1 MMVEN
6 ADKASFW
13 ERFCAPIGV
22 EKDSTFRSSVVRLT
36 KHSMFAGGA
45 LGIGL
50 PLIYI
55 VIHHFIMGKS
65 LTWKYHQGNL
75 QPDVVM
81 WDKLIIM
88 ILGAISLILSRTGFG
103 PKWGRIIL
111 ALLIVAASI
120 AALMDDIARADLAFA
135 VGWVAFLMFVST
147 MIPFRA
153 WHTLVLCIVMLG
165 TYLLAI
171 SYIPVIA
178 GWNPVSTRPENM
190 VFLALVALA
199 CIGIS
204 GLIYNS
210 HFQQF
215 QAQRMLS
222 EANRKL
228 RDTQAQLVQSGK
240 MASLGNLVAGVAHE
254 INTPLGAI
262 HSNAGLTSRVL
273 AKLRA
278 GLEDNRESTIND
290 LRKELDKSLG
300 VMNDVNSVT
309 LNASERID
317 RIVKALRNFAQLDE
331 PEQNQV
337 DLHKGIESAIIIL
350 PLPKEKNIQI
360 NRDFGELPPV
370 SCFPGQINQVFI
382 NLLSNAVEAIE
393 TEGTI
398 RISTRQKD
406 DWAVIEFS
414 DTGCGIP
421 PDKQE
426 MVFDP
431 GYTTKGVGVGTGLGL
446 AICYR
451 IIEAHHGNIE
461 LISEPGKGTSVT
473 VSLPIK

>member
-1 MMVEN
+1 MAEN
-6 ADKASFW
+6 TDKASFW

-22 EKDSTFRSSVVRLT
+22 EKDPAFRSSIVRLT
-36 KHSMFAGGA
+36 RHSMFVGGA

-55 VIHHFIMGKS
+55 FIHHFIMGKQIS
-65 LTWKYHQGNL
+65 WRYHQDAISS
-75 QPDVVM
+75 DVVM
-81 WDKLIIM
+81 WDKLIII
-88 ILGAISLILSRTGFG
+88 ILGAISLTLSRTGFG
-103 PKWGRIIL
+103 TKWGRLIL

-120 AALMDDIARADLAFA
+120 AALMDDIARSNLAFA

-153 WHTLVLCIVMLG
+153 WHTLALCTVMLG
-165 TYLLAI
+165 TYLLSI

-178 GWNPVSTRPENM
+178 GWNPVSTRPENL
-190 VFLALVALA
+190 VFLALVAMA

-273 AKLRA
+273 AKLRES
-278 GLEDNRESTIND
+278 LEDNRNPAIGD
-290 LRKELDKSLG
+290 LRNEFAKSLG
-300 VMNDVNSVT
+300 VMADVNSVT
-309 LNASERID
+309 LNASQRID
-317 RIVKALRNFAQLDE
+317 RIVRALRNFAQLDE

-350 PLPKEKNIQI
+350 PLPREKNIQI
-360 NRDFGELPPV
+360 TRNFGELPPV

-393 TEGTI
+393 AEGTI
-398 RISTRQKD
+398 RIATRQEGG
-406 DWAVIEFS
+406 WAVIEFS

-421 PDKQE
+421 PDKLE
-426 MVFDP
+426 LVFDP
-431 GYTTKGVGVGTGLGL
+431 GYTTRGVGVGTGLGL

-451 IIEAHHGNIE
+451 IIEAHHGKIE
-461 LISEPGKGTSVT
+461 LLSEPGKGTSVT

>member
-6 ADKASFW
+6 TDKASFW

-22 EKDSTFRSSVVRLT
+22 EKDPTFRSSVIRLT

-55 VIHHFIMGKS
+55 IIHHFIMGKR
-65 LTWKYHQGNL
+65 LTWNYHQGNL

-88 ILGAISLILSRTGFG
+88 ILGVISLTLSRTRFG
-103 PKWGRIIL
+103 PKWGRLIL
-111 ALLIVAASI
+111 ALLIVVASM
-120 AALMDDIARADLAFA
+120 AALMDDIARGNLAFA

-153 WHTLVLCIVMLG
+153 WHTLALCASMLG
-165 TYLLAI
+165 TYLLSI
-171 SYIPVIA
+171 CYIPVTA

-222 EANRKL
+222 DANRKL
-228 RDTQAQLVQSGK
+228 RETQAQLVQSGK

-278 GLEDNRESTIND
+278 GLEDNRELAMSD
-290 LRKELDKSLG
+290 LRKEIDKPLE
-300 VMNDVNSVT
+300 VMADVNSVT

-337 DLHKGIESAIIIL
+337 DLHKGIESAITIL
-350 PLPKEKNIQI
+350 PLPREKNILI
-360 NRDFGELPPV
+360 TRDFGELPAIT
-370 SCFPGQINQVFI
+370 CFPGQINQVFI

-393 TEGTI
+393 SEGTI
-398 RISTRQKD
+398 GISTRLD
-406 DWAVIEFS
+406 GGWAVIEFS

-426 MVFDP
+426 LVFDP

-451 IIEAHHGNIE
+451 IIEAHHGKIE
-461 LISEPGKGTSVT
+461 LTSESGKGTSVS
-473 VSLPIK
+473 VSLPVK